1 MKFIMTNKCNQK
13 KSKENTFCIILAYLL
28 SSNLNKKYINCST
41 PVYLKNVILLEGQM
55 IILSIIL

>member
-1 MKFIMTNKCNQK
+1 MAYKCNQK
-13 KSKENTFCIILAYLL
+13 KSKENTFCIILVYLL